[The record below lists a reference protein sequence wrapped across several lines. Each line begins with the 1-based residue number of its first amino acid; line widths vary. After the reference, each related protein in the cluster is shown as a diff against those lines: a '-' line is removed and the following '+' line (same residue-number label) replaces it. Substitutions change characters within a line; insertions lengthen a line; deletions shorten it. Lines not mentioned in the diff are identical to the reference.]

1 MNTADGKEYYGLR
14 LELEQFRKDINE
26 AVNAFRK
33 VGENAEQQSNRI
45 DNAFNKLGQKVS
57 TVFAVG
63 TLVEFEKKIISVRG
77 EMEALQISF
86 ETLAGE
92 RVGKQLYEDIKQ
104 FATSTPMLVKDLA
117 AGAQTLLG
125 FNIEA
130 EKIMPILK
138 QIGDIS
144 MGNSQKFNSLTLAFA
159 QMSST
164 GKLMG
169 QDWLQMINAGFNPLL
184 IISEKT
190 GKSMSELKDEMSKG
204 AISVEMVEDAFRAA
218 TSEGGKFYGMLDKQ
232 SKGMKGALSNLQ
244 GAWEDMLNDI
254 GEGQQDVLVKGVN
267 LATEALHHYEEFA
280 KVLLTVIAAY
290 GSYKAVLLAVAA
302 AQKAATL
309 WENIR
314 LVMMFRKELGLATAA
329 QQAFNLAF
337 KASPWGLAIGAIS
350 AVVTA
355 IALFSN
361 KTDKATEATN
371 QLNKAFSD
379 TQANIA
385 AEQKKIDELF
395 NKLRKAKE
403 GTDEYKEAKDNILNQ
418 FSDYLS
424 NLDEEARTLK
434 NVEAAYKG
442 VTKAAREAALA
453 RGMEAAMKE
462 AADTYQ
468 DEYSKNIE
476 KLQKALSNKTSE
488 ADATKYLKQVQKELR
503 ETGTVSKQTVGAL
516 RKVLYTGSGWDADHV
531 KVQKWLDALSK
542 NEKAYQKQTKLVKER
557 FGAEEEQADKAT
569 KDVVNLNKAYSDA
582 ETAYNKANQKLNEMR
597 KNRKAY
603 TKEQWDEA
611 AKNLEATKKTY
622 KELGGDPDGKLS
634 RAAAKQQ
641 TEEAKNIKQQQE
653 YLRLQK
659 DLARERTRQEHDL
672 WSETEQSAINAME
685 EGSQKN
691 VRQIEL
697 DFENRKEALRRQYED
712 LRQAK
717 FEEDKRLWESNPAN
731 KNKPFTGNVTDSTY
745 DLTDAELKMLREQ
758 EEAASVEHSRR
769 LREQSE
775 QDRQALIDYLKEYGT
790 FQEQKLAIALEY
802 AEKIRKANEQGD
814 LVGVMTAK
822 RQQSA
827 AEASAQAESIRK
839 GIDWT
844 TVFGDFGIILR
855 DQLEKTLKE
864 MREFTTKDE
873 FKAMSPESQQAFIQA
888 LNETE
893 KNYGTSKLKDINVE
907 KVGSLLNTFVEKQNA
922 LTAAQDAA
930 EAQSKKTLQAYQK
943 WQDALANGTKETQNA
958 AKAEYEAELA
968 KQGVADTQVQKASA
982 EAAKAQNDVTEAATK
997 TYNALNGLAEGLQGF
1012 TSGSLK
1018 GAWEA
1023 FATLDQKLNG
1033 GKITEKLGQIFGANG
1048 NFAMQII
1055 GAVLSILDIL
1065 KEGIGTIIS
1074 SLIDTILQAV
1084 NGILKNILSGEFIK
1098 QIGTSLFEGVR
1109 DILDTVT
1116 FGKLGLGNLT
1126 LTGLL
1131 GGNGNAKD
1139 VNKLVDRLTASNE
1152 ALQSA
1157 IDHLRERLED
1167 RAGDQATAIY
1177 KEALDAMK
1185 QQSENNRAMLEARMG
1200 YHASHKSNTHYLNEA
1215 LTSED
1220 YRRMEEIIKR
1230 NTGHDVKLK
1239 SASDLWK
1246 LTSEELAQLQEL
1258 DDIWSKIRTT
1268 GKYDQT
1274 EWLDNYIDDYEEINK
1289 LQEQWRESITAT
1301 SFDGVRSSLN
1311 SLLLDYQ
1318 KGTKDAI
1325 ESVDDMFKQAISR
1338 SLSSGSYF
1346 DESEEWYKQFA
1357 DYMQDGLEDWE
1368 ADELRKWYQ
1377 SLYDRMAADRDKAY
1391 QAAGIN
1397 PKDTTDQSST
1407 KKGFATASQD
1417 SIDELNGRFA
1427 GLMMIE
1433 EQSRGILETSAAEVA
1448 IIREYQLQSV
1458 SISQE
1463 IRNLSV
1469 LMVSHLEDISK
1480 YTKHLIQIDENIEYF
1495 KTKIN

>member
-1 MNTADGKEYYGLR
+1 MKTADGKEYYGLV

-26 AVNAFRK
+26 AVDAFHK
-33 VGENAEQQSNRI
+33 VGENAVREGQRV
-45 DNAFNKLGQKVS
+45 DNAFSKLGQNVAR
-57 TVFAVG
+57 VFAVG
-63 TLVEFEKKIISVRG
+63 SLVEFERKIISVRG

-104 FATSTPMLVKDLA
+104 FATSTPMMVKDLA

-130 EKIMPILK
+130 EKVMPILR

-144 MGNSQKFNSLTLAFA
+144 MGDAQKFNSLTLAFA

-169 QDWLQMINAGFNPLL
+169 QDLLQMINAGFNPLT
-184 IISEKT
+184 IMAERT
-190 GKSMSELKDEMSKG
+190 GKSVAELKDEMSKG

-254 GEGQQDVLVKGVN
+254 GEGQQDLLVKGVN
-267 LATEALHHYEEFA
+267 LATEAVKHYEEFA

-302 AQKAATL
+302 AQKAAAF

-371 QLNKAFSD
+371 NLNKALNE
-379 TQANIA
+379 TQAEIA
-385 AEQKKIDELF
+385 SEQKSIDTLF
-395 NKLRKAKE
+395 DKLRKAKE
-403 GTDEYKEAKDNILNQ
+403 GTDEYKKVKDQIIEQYGSYLNG
-418 FSDYLS
+418 L
-424 NLDEEARTLK
+424 NEEIRTLK
-434 NVEAAYKG
+434 DVEGAYKA
-442 VTKAAREAALA
+442 VAKAAREAAIA
-453 RGMEAAMKE
+453 RGKE
-462 AADTYQ
+462 AALKEAQETYG
-468 DEYSKNIE
+468 KNYANDIK
-476 KLQKALSNKTSE
+476 KLQEALNSKVGGKVATETLRKIQTELRKTGTISAE
-488 ADATKYLKQVQKELR
+488 TEKSVKELLR
-503 ETGTVSKQTVGAL
+503 GSADYGNSSAWITGL
-516 RKVLYTGSGWDADHV
+516 RN
-531 KVQKWLDALSK
+531 
-542 NEKAYQKQTKLVKER
+542 NEKTLSQTTELVEQRFKL
-557 FGAEEEQADKAT
+557 EEEETDTTT
-569 KDVVNLNKAYSDA
+569 KKVVNLNKAYSDA

-597 KNRKAY
+597 KNRIAY
-603 TKEQWDEA
+603 TKEEWDDAKKNQEA
-611 AKNLEATKKTY
+611 AEKAY

-634 RAAAKQQ
+634 RAAARQA

-653 YLRLQK
+653 YLQLQK

-672 WSETEQSAINAME
+672 WSETEQATINAMD

-691 VRQIEL
+691 IRQIEL

-712 LRQAK
+712 LRQTK
-717 FEEDKRLWESNPAN
+717 FEEAKRLWESNPAN
-731 KNKPFTGNVTDSTY
+731 KNKPFTGSVTDSAY
-745 DLTDAELKMLREQ
+745 DLTSAEQKMLTEQ
-758 EEAASVEHSRR
+758 EDAAALEHSRR
-769 LREQSE
+769 IREQNDA
-775 QDRQALIDYLKEYGT
+775 DRQALVDYLKEYGT
-790 FQEQKLAIALEY
+790 FQQQKLAIALEY
-802 AEKIRKANEQGD
+802 AEKIRKANAQGD
-814 LVGVMTAK
+814 ALGAMAAR

-827 AEASAQAESIRK
+827 AEANAQAENLRK

-844 TVFGDFGIILR
+844 TVFSDFGIILR
-855 DQLEKTLKE
+855 DQLEKTLKD

-873 FKAMSPESQQAFIQA
+873 FKAMSPESQQAFIRA
-888 LNETE
+888 LNDTE
-893 KNYGTSKLKDINVE
+893 KQYGTSKLKDIDIE
-907 KVGSLLNTFVEKQNA
+907 KVGTLLNTFTDKQNA
-922 LTAAQDAA
+922 LTAAQQAA
-930 EAQSKKTLQAYQK
+930 EEQARKTLNAYEK
-943 WQDALANGTKETQNA
+943 WQDALQNGTEEQKKATKAEYDKQLTNQNA
-958 AKAEYEAELA
+958 A
-968 KQGVADTQVQKASA
+968 DTKVQKASA
-982 EAAKAQNDVTEAATK
+982 EAADAQNNVSEAATK

-1012 TSGSLK
+1012 TSGTLQ

-1033 GKITEKLGQIFGANG
+1033 GKISESLGKALGQNG
-1048 NFAMQII
+1048 NFLVSII

-1065 KEGIGTIIS
+1065 KEGIGKLVS
-1074 SLIDTILQAV
+1074 DLIDTILNAV
-1084 NGILKNILSGEFIK
+1084 NGILKNILTGEFVK
-1098 QIGTSLFEGVR
+1098 QIGTSLYEGITG
-1109 DILDTVT
+1109 ILDTVT
-1116 FGKLGLGNLT
+1116 FGGLSSLFGA
-1126 LTGLL
+1126 
-1131 GGNGNAKD
+1131 NGNAKE
-1139 VNKLVDRLTASNE
+1139 VNRLVDRLTASNE
-1152 ALQSA
+1152 ALQKA
-1157 IDHLRERLED
+1157 IDHLRERMED
-1167 RAGDQATAIY
+1167 RGGDQATAIY

-1200 YHASHKSNTHYLNEA
+1200 YHASHHSNDTYLNDA
-1215 LTSED
+1215 LTSSD
-1220 YRRMEEIIKR
+1220 YRRMEEIIRR

-1239 SASDLWK
+1239 SATDLWK

-1258 DDIWSKIRTT
+1258 DDIWLKITTT
-1268 GKYDQT
+1268 GKYDNT
-1274 EWLDNYIDDYEEINK
+1274 EWLDNYVDDYKEINE

-1301 SFDGVRSSLN
+1301 SFDSVRTSFN
-1311 SLLLDYQ
+1311 NLLLDYK
-1318 KGTKDAI
+1318 KGSKDVLA
-1325 ESVDDMFKQAISR
+1325 SVDEMFEQAIAR
-1338 SLSSGSYF
+1338 SLTSGEYY
-1346 DESEEWYKQFA
+1346 EEIENWYKKFA
-1357 DYMQDGLEDWE
+1357 EYMQNGLEDWE
-1368 ADELRKWYQ
+1368 AKELRDWYQ
-1377 SLYDRMAADRDKAY
+1377 DINNRMTADRDKSYAN
-1391 QAAGIN
+1391 AGIN
-1397 PKDTTDQSST
+1397 PNESTDQSST

-1433 EQSRGILETSAAEVA
+1433 EQSRGILAASATDIAL
-1448 IIREYQLQSV
+1448 IREFQSQSV
-1458 SISQE
+1458 NISQE

-1480 YTKHLIQIDENIEYF
+1480 YTKHLIAIDENVQYF
-1495 KTKIN
+1495 KTKIS